1 MESVT
6 TLDRPPGWRARIR
19 ESRLGTLTV
28 LAVTTALVM
37 AGAYLINRPDSATA
51 GVTAVELTGAAS
63 GPAPKVGRPAQGFT
77 ATTIDG
83 QQISL
88 SDYQG
93 KAVWLTFGATW
104 CAPCRTEAPDIQA
117 AYEKAK
123 ADGVVVIA
131 VYLSEGTGD
140 VRAYA
145 DRLGLTYTHVL
156 DSDTRIASAYRVLGI
171 PAHYFIDRSGVLRS
185 MRMGVLTPSRMD
197 AALAEISR

>member
-6 TLDRPPGWRARIR
+6 SLDRPAGWRARIR
-19 ESRLGTLTV
+19 ESRFGTLAV

-37 AGAYLINRPDSATA
+37 AGAYLINRPDSAAA
-51 GVTAVELTGAAS
+51 GVTAVELAGAAS
-63 GPAPKVGRPAQGFT
+63 GPPPKVGRPAQDFT

-88 SDYQG
+88 SEYQG
-93 KAVWLTFGATW
+93 NAVWLTFGATW

-117 AYEKAK
+117 AYDKAK

-131 VYLSEGTGD
+131 VYLSEGAGD
-140 VRAYA
+140 IRAYT
-145 DRLGLTYTHVL
+145 DQLGLTYTHVL
-156 DSDTRIASAYRVLGI
+156 DAGTRIASAYRVLGI